1 METNMDDKTVKADLM
16 VVQLDRA
23 RTALAEAKTIGETK
37 KIMDMA
43 HAAHIYA
50 RRQQL
55 GEEAMAYAH
64 SIKYEA
70 YRKLGEILQAAPKN
84 IGSKGSVVPNWDR
97 AHLDATPTLDELGLT
112 NKESAL
118 AQQLAALEPDRFAIV
133 VENRG
138 KLHKVLKLQRLER
151 KLEREKDG
159 KEERTKGKNKFQ
171 ARLGEVWALGAHRLM
186 CGNSYEKKDVKQLLA
201 GCKPDALITDPP
213 YGIAY
218 KPDWVP
224 RDGGSATHHAIIGD
238 DKPFDPR
245 QFMEYKTV
253 ALFGANYFSDKLPL
267 GSWICW
273 DKRDNDLTDDVFCA
287 PFELAWYKSQH
298 TTKRAMM
305 IRCKHG
311 GFVNADKGEKSA
323 RLHPTQKPIIVMEE
337 ILQALT
343 RSGETVLDLFA
354 GVGSTLL
361 ACANTKRTCYA
372 MEIEREYVGVILNRW
387 HEKTGIAPELVD

>member
-1 METNMDDKTVKADLM
+1 MDDKTVKADLM

-43 HAAHIYA
+43 HAAQIYA

-55 GEEAMAYAH
+55 GEEAMAYALA
-64 SIKYEA
+64 IKIEA
-70 YRKLGEILQAAPKN
+70 LRKLGEMLASTPKAKP
-84 IGSKGSVVPNWDR
+84 GTKPKFPSVAEGNS
-97 AHLDATPTLDELGLT
+97 PTLEELGINYKT
-112 NKESAL
+112 SMV
-118 AQQLAALEPDRFAIV
+118 AQQLAQLEPEKFAMV
-133 VENRG
+133 VNKTGE
-138 KLHKVLKLQRLER
+138 LHKVLKLQRLER

-171 ARLGEVWALGAHRLM
+171 ARLGEVWALGTHRLM
-186 CGNSYEKKDVKQLLA
+186 CGNSYDKKDVKQLLA
-201 GCKPDALITDPP
+201 GCRPDALITDPP
-213 YGIAY
+213 YGIGY

-298 TTKRAMM
+298 TTKRAMI

>member
-1 METNMDDKTVKADLM
+1 MDDKTVKADLM

-43 HAAHIYA
+43 HAAQIYA

-55 GEEAMAYAH
+55 GEEAMAYALA
-64 SIKYEA
+64 IKIEA
-70 YRKLGEILQAAPKN
+70 LRKLGEMLASTPKAKP
-84 IGSKGSVVPNWDR
+84 GTKPKFPS
-97 AHLDATPTLDELGLT
+97 ATEGNSPTLEELGINYKT
-112 NKESAL
+112 SMV
-118 AQQLAALEPDRFAIV
+118 AQQLAQLEPEKFAMV
-133 VENRG
+133 VNKTGE
-138 KLHKVLKLQRLER
+138 LHKVLKLQRLER

-171 ARLGEVWALGAHRLM
+171 ARLGEVWALGTHRLM
-186 CGNSYEKKDVKQLLA
+186 CGNSYDKKDVKQLLA
-201 GCKPDALITDPP
+201 GCRPDALITDPP
-213 YGIAY
+213 YGIGY

>member
-1 METNMDDKTVKADLM
+1 MNDKTIKADLM

-43 HAAHIYA
+43 HAAQIYA

-55 GEEAMAYAH
+55 GEEAMAYALA
-64 SIKYEA
+64 IKIEA
-70 YRKLGEILQAAPKN
+70 LRKLGEMLASTPKAKP
-84 IGSKGSVVPNWDR
+84 GTKPKFPS
-97 AHLDATPTLDELGLT
+97 ATEGNSPTLEELGINYKT
-112 NKESAL
+112 SMV
-118 AQQLAALEPDRFAIV
+118 AQQLAQLEPEKFAMV
-133 VENRG
+133 VNKTGE
-138 KLHKVLKLQRLER
+138 LHKVLKLQRLER

-171 ARLGEVWALGAHRLM
+171 ARLGEVWALGTHRLM
-186 CGNSYEKKDVKQLLA
+186 CGNSYDKKDVKQLLA
-201 GCKPDALITDPP
+201 GCRPDALITDPP
-213 YGIAY
+213 YGIGY